1 MSRNHEKKGEQ
12 YIKMGKSSE
21 KIIPRGKKKK
31 KRKGPVNEGKDF

>member
-31 KRKGPVNEGKDF
+31 ETQRSSERG